1 MAKYYRRRRYY
12 RKGKFQIE
20 NKPIGFTSPTTLE
33 NGFYQ
38 NSQIVV
44 PASPQEGVRQV
55 ARMTITLTGSP
66 DTAGSVAWAL
76 IYLPEGT
83 QYTTSLFPTNDT
95 LYEPSSYVLAS
106 GISDSTAGPIRISS
120 RLKKNLN
127 AGDRIALLTAATGSG
142 SKYIG
147 LLRYAI
153 KYN

>member
-1 MAKYYRRRRYY
+1 MAKYYRRRYY
-12 RKGKFQIE
+12 RKGKYQIE
-20 NKPIGFTSPTTLE
+20 NKPIAFTTSTTLE

-38 NSQIVV
+38 NSEIIV
-44 PASPQEGVRQV
+44 PPSTQEGVRQV
-55 ARMTITLTGSP
+55 ARMTITLTGNNDS
-66 DTAGSVAWAL
+66 AGPLAWAI

-83 QYTTSLFPTNDT
+83 QYTTSLFPNNNT

-106 GISDSTAGPIRISS
+106 GISDSSAGPIRISS

-127 AGDRIALLTAATGSG
+127 AGDRIAVLTAATSANT
-142 SKYIG
+142 KYIG